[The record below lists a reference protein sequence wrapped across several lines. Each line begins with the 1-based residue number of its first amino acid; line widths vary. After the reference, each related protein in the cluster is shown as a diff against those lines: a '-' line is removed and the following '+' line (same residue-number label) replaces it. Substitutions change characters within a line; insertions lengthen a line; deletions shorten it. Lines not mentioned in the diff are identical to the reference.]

1 MNRKEPYFPC
11 HSFNHNAYWELTKLG
26 NLGSAILSGLLSTSK
41 EGPEGTCQFSQFI
54 VSVRTEAS
62 VTRLQDQFCQY
73 QDKLRIYQN
82 QNERAIGESDVIIL
96 ATDPADVKS
105 VLTTQGMRDNLAG
118 KLLISI
124 AAGWTRQKLER
135 TLHDEAMRAISGL
148 YNPKHVWV
156 IRTLPNVAAMVHQ
169 GLTVIETPHPKM
181 PTSYLALTKAIFD
194 RVGKTMVLPSSLLDA
209 ATVVGGSTPAFFAI
223 ICEALIDASVAVGV
237 PRDVA
242 YAGIAQAM
250 LGTAHMLQTGMQPA
264 AIKDKGTSPEGCTMS
279 GLMVLEE
286 TAVRGHVG
294 RALREAVTVAR
305 LMGSDVHLNDTRK

>member
-1 MNRKEPYFPC
+1 M
-11 HSFNHNAYWELTKLG
+11 
-26 NLGSAILSGLLSTSK
+26 
-41 EGPEGTCQFSQFI
+41 
-54 VSVRTEAS
+54 RTEAS
-62 VTRLQDQFCQY
+62 VTRLQEEFCQH

-82 QNERAIGESDVIIL
+82 QNERAVDESDVIIL
-96 ATDPADVKS
+96 ATDPADVAS
-105 VLTTQGMRDNLAG
+105 VLTAQGMRDNLAG
-118 KLLISI
+118 KLLISV
-124 AAGWTRQKLER
+124 AAGWTRQKLES
-135 TLHDEAMRAISGL
+135 TIHGKIIPEEIDEVPGL
-148 YNPKHVWV
+148 YPPEHVWV

-169 GLTVIETPHPKM
+169 GLTVIETPQREL
-181 PTSYLALTKAIFD
+181 PTRYLALTKAIFD
-194 RVGKTMVLPSSLLDA
+194 RVGKTIVLPSSLLDA

-242 YAGIAQAM
+242 HAGIAQAM

-279 GLMVLEE
+279 GLMVLEGA
-286 TAVRGHVG
+286 AVRGHVG

>member
-1 MNRKEPYFPC
+1 MGDKQG
-11 HSFNHNAYWELTKLG
+11 LTLCFIGCG
-26 NLGSAILSGLLSTSK
+26 NLGTAILSGLLRTSK

-62 VTRLQDQFCQY
+62 VTRLQEQFCQH

-82 QNERAIGESDVIIL
+82 QNERAVGESDVIIL

-124 AAGWTRQKLER
+124 AAGWTPLKLEFMIR
-135 TLHDEAMRAISGL
+135 GKIISDEISGL
-148 YNPKHVWV
+148 SSPKHLWI

-169 GLTVIETPHPKM
+169 GLTVIETPHPRL
-181 PTSYLALTKAIFD
+181 PPSYLALTRAIFD
-194 RVGKTMVLPSSLLDA
+194 RVGKTMVLPTSLLNA
-209 ATVVGGSTPAFFAI
+209 ATAVGGSTPAFFAI

-242 YAGIAQAM
+242 HASIAQAM

-264 AIKDKGTSPEGCTMS
+264 AVKDMGTSPEGCTMS